1 MLCSR
6 ASRSS
11 VPSNALPCERGRTVA
26 AFLGMSWP
34 MFAAEI
40 VRWIGG
46 SVPVGEDGART
57 RSRRPAY
64 AALAA
69 LGPVR
74 ISSGRSVN
82 FVQGGQWIAVGD
94 PELVSRTARSRIP
107 EIGSIPEIGPGAM
120 ESASGPASG
129 VAASRPSPRRVID
142 LTLAS
147 CLPRPLR
154 GSYGVPSF
162 VSAFS

>member
-1 MLCSR
+1 ML
-6 ASRSS
+6 
-11 VPSNALPCERGRTVA
+11 VA
-26 AFLGMSWP
+26 EL
-34 MFAAEI
+34 
-40 VRWIGG
+40 VQWIGG

-57 RSRRPAY
+57 RSQRPAY

-107 EIGSIPEIGPGAM
+107 EIGSGAM
-120 ESASGPASG
+120 ESASRPVSGPAPG
-129 VAASRPSPRRVID
+129 LFQGLIWACFR
-142 LTLAS
+142 T
-147 CLPRPLR
+147 
-154 GSYGVPSF
+154 
-162 VSAFS
+162 